1 MEEYQPRTPPSPH
14 SPISRNLARS
24 HPPYEEDDL
33 DDTPLEEDPKVLP
46 LSSQPRSQESLA
58 EDVILRSGKRKSSS
72 ASQRKTKSTASK
84 AKASKSMRSTTSGNP
99 QLFVD
104 ELQKLEAQA
113 DRINRILAERAK
125 KKEQEQSQSIQAQ
138 SISDKHIQALH
149 HPHLHE
155 SQSIS
160 DRSVPSR
167 QAMFSPQQPQEPSI
181 PPKIEWPSPKFP
193 GQEER
198 GSPVSQSWNP
208 QFYEERMDSR
218 QQQQAKQDAW
228 QAAQELRYLNQSGH
242 TPYGGEGFPGLE
254 EQDRLPFQQKST
266 ITGSAARSSG
276 FFLRHLGWER
286 FLDIP
291 RRPMERISDGVLW
304 IVAGAIVRLIARS
317 ILVVLPSLSPVVT
330 LLMLTP
336 AMLAVFLVFFVPR
349 MGWVPFYRLFL
360 ITLGLLIGS
369 KF

>member
-1 MEEYQPRTPPSPH
+1 MEEYQSRIPPSQH
-14 SPISRNLARS
+14 YPISRNLARQS
-24 HPPYEEDDL
+24 HQPYEEDDL
-33 DDTPLEEDPKVLP
+33 DDAPSEADPKVLP
-46 LSSQPRSQESLA
+46 LPSKPRSQESLA

-84 AKASKSMRSTTSGNP
+84 AKTSKSVRSTASGNS

-125 KKEQEQSQSIQAQ
+125 KKDQEQYQSI
-138 SISDKHIQALH
+138 
-149 HPHLHE
+149 

-160 DRSVPSR
+160 DRSAPSS
-167 QAMFSPQQPQEPSI
+167 QAMFSQHQPQEASI

-193 GQEER
+193 GQEEM
-198 GSPVSQSWNP
+198 GNPVSQPWNP
-208 QFYEERMDSR
+208 QFYEERMDPR

-228 QAAQELRYLNQSGH
+228 QAAQELRYLHQSGS
-242 TPYGGEGFPGLE
+242 TPYEGERFPGLE
-254 EQDRLPFQQKST
+254 EQDRPPFRQKST
-266 ITGSAARSSG
+266 TTGTGSRLSGSS
-276 FFLRHLGWER
+276 LRHLGWER
-286 FLDIP
+286 FLEIP
-291 RRPMERISDGVLW
+291 RRPVERISDGVLW
-304 IVAGAIVRLIARS
+304 IVTGAIVRIIARS
-317 ILVVLPSLSPVVT
+317 ILTVFPSLSPIVT

-336 AMLAVFLVFFVPR
+336 AMLAVFLVLFVPR

-360 ITLGLLIGS
+360 ITLGLLVGG

>member
-1 MEEYQPRTPPSPH
+1 MEEYQPRIPPSQH
-14 SPISRNLARS
+14 SPISRNRARQS
-24 HPPYEEDDL
+24 HSPYEEDDL
-33 DDTPLEEDPKVLP
+33 DDAPLEADPKVLP
-46 LSSQPRSQESLA
+46 LPSQPRSQESLA

-84 AKASKSMRSTTSGNP
+84 AKASKPMRSTTSGNP

-125 KKEQEQSQSIQAQ
+125 KKEQEQSQSIQ
-138 SISDKHIQALH
+138 
-149 HPHLHE
+149 

-160 DRSVPSR
+160 DRSALSS
-167 QAMFSPQQPQEPSI
+167 QAMFSPQQPQGTSI

-193 GQEER
+193 EQEER
-198 GSPVSQSWNP
+198 GTPVSQSWNP
-208 QFYEERMDSR
+208 QFYEERMDLR

-228 QAAQELRYLNQSGH
+228 QAAQELRYLHQPGH
-242 TPYGGEGFPGLE
+242 PPYGGERFPGLE
-254 EQDRLPFQQKST
+254 EQEQLPFQQKST
-266 ITGSAARSSG
+266 IAGSAARSSG
-276 FFLRHLGWER
+276 FSLRHLGWER
-286 FLDIP
+286 FLEIP
-291 RRPMERISDGVLW
+291 RRPMQRLSDGVLW
-304 IVAGAIVRLIARS
+304 IVTGAIIRLIARS
-317 ILVVLPSLSPVVT
+317 ILVVFPSWIPVVT

-336 AMLAVFLVFFVPR
+336 AMLAVFLVFCVPR

-360 ITLGLLIGS
+360 ITLGLLIGG